1 MADWK
6 SSISRFAQNA
16 ATKGKEVAE
25 VTRLNMEVSNTEQ
38 KIKKAH
44 LDLGAY
50 IAEHPELIPEQDET
64 ITGLL
69 RAVAD
74 GKEELEKLKQNLLD
88 VRNVN
93 ICSSCGA
100 EVSRNSKFCGK
111 CGAPMDRSILE
122 TPKATNTCP
131 DCGEPLEEGMAF
143 CANCGRKLDE

>member
-25 VTRLNMEVSNTEQ
+25 VTRINMEISNIEQ
-38 KIKKAH
+38 SIKKNH
-44 LDLGAY
+44 QDLGAY
-50 IAEHPELIPEQDET
+50 ISEHPELVNPEDET
-64 ITGLL
+64 VAGLL
-69 RAVAD
+69 QTIAES
-74 GKEELEKLKQNLLD
+74 KEQMAKLNQNLLD

-93 ICSSCGA
+93 ICASCGA
-100 EVSRNSKFCGK
+100 EVARTSKFCGK

-122 TPKATNTCP
+122 TPQAANVCP

-143 CANCGRKLDE
+143 CANCGKKLN

>member
-25 VTRLNMEVSNTEQ
+25 VTRINMEVSNTEQ

-50 IAEHPELIPEQDET
+50 VAEHPELVNTEEET
-64 ITGLL
+64 VAGLL
-69 RAVAD
+69 KTVEESKA
-74 GKEELEKLKQNLLD
+74 ELEKLKQNLLD
-88 VRNVN
+88 VRNIN
-93 ICSSCGA
+93 ICTACGA
-100 EVSRNSKFCGK
+100 EVSRTSKFCGK
-111 CGAPMDRSILE
+111 CGAPMDRSALE
-122 TPKATNTCP
+122 TPQATNTCP

-143 CANCGRKLDE
+143 CANCGKKLN